1 MRPVTMDVGIDV
13 PALWLR
19 LSRHRP
25 SAAAARAAV
34 SALFFLNGALF
45 ATWVSRIP
53 AIQAQHALS
62 HAALGGALLA
72 AALGAILAM
81 PLAGL
86 LTQRFGSRPVCV
98 TAALCYCTCMP
109 LLAVASTTTT
119 LVVAL
124 VGFGVV
130 HGALDVAM
138 NAQAVDVEK
147 LYGRSIMS
155 SFHAWFSGGGLA
167 GALVGGLV
175 ADWHWRPT
183 EHFAVVAV
191 LLGVVAIVVWPRLH
205 VSAEPSAATKTT
217 VRRPFRI
224 RFPKAITLALGA
236 IAFCSMIGEGAMADW
251 SALFLRDVRQV
262 SDSFAAGGYAAFSV
276 AMTIGRLIGD
286 RLILRLGALRMVRLA
301 ALSVIA
307 GLTVALLVPHPI
319 ATLIGFAGVGFGF
332 ATIVPLVFSAAGR
345 VGGSASGVAIA
356 SVTTIGYLG
365 FLAGPP
371 LIGFLA
377 EFIGLQA
384 ALGILIA
391 TTLLIVALAPAV
403 ARREPS

>member
-1 MRPVTMDVGIDV
+1 MDVGIDV
-13 PALWLR
+13 PAVWLR

-25 SAAAARAAV
+25 TAGAARVAV
-34 SALFFLNGALF
+34 SALFFLNGSLF

-72 AALGAILAM
+72 AACGAIVAM
-81 PLAGL
+81 PLAGWL
-86 LTQRFGSRPVCV
+86 STRFGSRPVCV
-98 TAALCYCTCMP
+98 TAAIGYCLALP
-109 LLAVASTTTT
+109 LLAFASSTPSLVA
-119 LVVAL
+119 AL

-130 HGALDVAM
+130 HGSLDVAM

-147 LYGRSIMS
+147 RYGRSIMS
-155 SFHAWFSGGGLA
+155 SFHAWFSAGGLA
-167 GALVGGLV
+167 GALIGGLV
-175 ADWHWRPT
+175 ADWQWSAT
-183 EHFAVVAV
+183 EHFSLIAVAFSLVA
-191 LLGVVAIVVWPRLH
+191 LVAWPRLH
-205 VSAEPSAATKTT
+205 VADEARSAAQAGGFAL
-217 VRRPFRI
+217 RL
-224 RFPKAITLALGA
+224 PKAAYLALGA

-251 SALFLRDVRQV
+251 SALFLRDVRHV

-276 AMTIGRLIGD
+276 AMTLGRLVGD
-286 RLILRLGALRMVRLA
+286 RLINRLGALRMTRLS
-301 ALSVIA
+301 ALSVIS
-307 GLTVALLVPHPI
+307 GLIVALWVPGPL

-345 VGGSASGVAIA
+345 IGGAASGVAIA

-377 EFIGLQA
+377 QLMGLQA
-384 ALGILIA
+384 ALGLLIA

-403 ARREPS
+403 AQRETTP

>member
-1 MRPVTMDVGIDV
+1 MDVGIDV

-19 LSRHRP
+19 LSSHRP
-25 SAAAARAAV
+25 TAGAARTAV
-34 SALFFLNGALF
+34 SALFFLNGSLF

-53 AIQAQHALS
+53 AIQTQHGLS

-72 AALGAILAM
+72 AALGAIIAM
-81 PLAGL
+81 PVAGW
-86 LTQRFGSRPVCV
+86 LTTRFGSRPVCV
-98 TAALCYCTCMP
+98 TAALLYCACIP
-109 LLAVASTTTT
+109 LLALASTTT
-119 LVVAL
+119 AL
-124 VGFGVV
+124 VAALVIFGVV
-130 HGALDVAM
+130 HGSLDVAM

-155 SFHAWFSGGGLA
+155 SFHAWFSCGGLA
-167 GALVGGLV
+167 GALGGGLM
-175 ADWHWRPT
+175 ADWQWSPL
-183 EHFAVVAV
+183 EHFVFVAVVLGIVAV
-191 LLGVVAIVVWPRLH
+191 AVWPRLH
-205 VSAEPSAATKTT
+205 VPTE
-217 VRRPFRI
+217 VRPVAKSI
-224 RFPKAITLALGA
+224 RRRSFALRLPKASYLALGA

-276 AMTIGRLIGD
+276 AMTIGRLVGD
-286 RLILRLGALRMVRLA
+286 RLIIRVGALRMVRIA
-301 ALSVIA
+301 ALSVIT
-307 GLTVALLVPHPI
+307 GLSIALLVPNPI

-345 VGGSASGVAIA
+345 IGGSASGVAIA

-403 ARREPS
+403 NKRDPS